1 MKKSNKIILGIL
13 TTWPI
18 LYMFIFMGYIF
29 FSFFLSINSSN
40 PNDIM
45 PDFFIIF
52 ILHFFTI
59 FMSMGLL
66 IYYVINIFKNDR
78 VKSDQKALWA
88 IILFVGNM
96 IAMPVYFYLFIWK
109 EPTNTLSE

>member
-13 TTWPI
+13 TIWPI
-18 LYMFIFMGYIF
+18 LYIFIFMAYIF
-29 FSFFLSINSSN
+29 LSTFLAFNSSN
-40 PNDIM
+40 ANDTM

-59 FMSMGLL
+59 LMSMALL

-96 IAMPVYFYLFIWK
+96 IAMPIYFYLFIWK
-109 EPTNTLSE
+109 EPTNVISE